1 MTTGPRDAPLRFAT
15 FLAPNMAPVYR
26 FLAARIGERL
36 RRPVELVIGRSFD
49 QFEAGEADLG

>member
-1 MTTGPRDAPLRFAT
+1 MSALQGGGPLRFVS
-15 FLAPNMAPVYR
+15 FLAPNMLPVYR

-36 RRPVELVIGRSFD
+36 GCPVELVVGSSFD